1 MEESHYQQQ
10 QQQQQ
15 QQALQELPPA
25 VVKVRWKP
33 NEEQLRMLVR
43 LFEEEGDSINKQRI
57 KEIAVDLARQGDVTE
72 ANVHNW
78 FHNRKARAKRKQK
91 QMQQNDGESE
101 VDTDVDSK
109 GKRSKLDHHHHH
121 HHHHHEAN
129 ATSKIAAA
137 TSPPNGTLFLPE
149 FSQPEPQQGNK
160 KSLVSFFVCLSVS
173 CLSRVR
179 FSSFS
184 FLILLDCF
192 QSVSC
197 LAGCRFR
204 GELPVLFSCFS
215 KGFLSFLSCLPVL
228 LVFSSHWLSGY
239 MSGFPMR
246 QPLRLPSDAINLNT
260 RMYESSLMLTP
271 HHPHLA
277 PPPPP
282 PPPHH
287 HHHHHPAATATGLTD
302 KFRMPAYVYFS
313 SLFLVNSNKVG
324 IFFSFFSAFSGIH
337 RSLFQ
342 RHT

>member
-1 MEESHYQQQ
+1 MEESHY
-10 QQQQQ
+10 QQQQ

-173 CLSRVR
+173 CLSRVG

-184 FLILLDCF
+184 SLILLDCF
-192 QSVSC
+192 QSVTC
-197 LAGCRFR
+197 LAGCLFR
-204 GELPVLFSCFS
+204 GELPVLFFLFLQEFFILSLLFACLV
-215 KGFLSFLSCLPVL
+215 GFLVS
-228 LVFSSHWLSGY
+228 LVIRLHVRFSNAAASQASIRRHQLKYENVRKLTDAYS
-239 MSGFPMR
+239 SPP
-246 QPLRLPSDAINLNT
+246 PLG
-260 RMYESSLMLTP
+260 SSATT
-271 HHPHLA
+271 A
-277 PPPPP
+277 AATPPPPP
-282 PPPHH
+282 PPSCHRYRAH
-287 HHHHHPAATATGLTD
+287 GQVSDASVRILLLG
-302 KFRMPAYVYFS
+302 FS
-313 SLFLVNSNKVG
+313 REF
-324 IFFSFFSAFSGIH
+324 
-337 RSLFQ
+337 
-342 RHT
+342 